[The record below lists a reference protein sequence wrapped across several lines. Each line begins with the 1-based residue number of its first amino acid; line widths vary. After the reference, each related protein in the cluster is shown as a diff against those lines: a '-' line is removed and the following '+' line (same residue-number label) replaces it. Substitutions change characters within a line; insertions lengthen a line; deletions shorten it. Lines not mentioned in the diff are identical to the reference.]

1 MVDQDGNPIRGGIND
16 LRMGTIDKNQNCET
30 CKSNFTDCP
39 GHYGYIEL
47 AQPMYHIGFIEEC
60 KKILKCV
67 CYNCSILLVD
77 KNDKKF
83 KAAKNVKNPQ
93 KRQNLM
99 YKLCATQKVCRL
111 SSVDENSETTSMQS
125 GKLNVHG
132 GCGQEQPK
140 YKKDPKDPL
149 KIIIEFNETQE
160 DTANRSRSLS
170 AEECLKI
177 FKKISSDDCEAL
189 GFDPLRTRPDW
200 MILTHL
206 LVCPPPVR
214 PSVCVDASL
223 RSEDDL
229 TFQYIQILKANV
241 QLKNQESKGAAGH
254 VITDTAYLLQFYV
267 ATLMNNEIST
277 ATNQQRSGRPIK
289 AISSRLKG
297 KEGRLRG
304 NLMGKRVDFSARTV
318 ITPDPNLALDELGVP
333 MTIAQNITFP
343 EVVTPLN
350 IDYLRKLIENGPT
363 EWPGAKY
370 IVRDDGIRIDLRYL
384 RYSN

>member
-1 MVDQDGNPIRGGIND
+1 MDQDGNPIRGGIND
-16 LRMGTIDKNQNCET
+16 LRMGTVDKNQNCET

-39 GHYGYIEL
+39 GHPGYIEL
-47 AQPMYHIGFIEEC
+47 AKPMYHIGFIEEC
-60 KKILKCV
+60 RKILKCV
-67 CYNCSILLVD
+67 CFNCSKLLID
-77 KNDKKF
+77 ENDSKY
-83 KAAKNVKNPQ
+83 KAARNTKNPK

-99 YKLCATQKVCRL
+99 YKLCSTQKTCRI
-111 SSVDENSETTSMQS
+111 SSSDDVTDSTSMQS
-125 GKLNVHG
+125 GKIASHG
-132 GCGQEQPK
+132 GCGQDQPK
-140 YKKDPKDPL
+140 YKKDSKDPL
-149 KIIIEFNETQE
+149 KIMMEFKESQE
-160 DTANRSRSLS
+160 DVPDKNRALA

-200 MILTHL
+200 MILTVL

-214 PSVCVDASL
+214 PSVSVDASL

-241 QLKNQESKGAAGH
+241 QLKNQESKGAPGH
-254 VITDTAYLLQFYV
+254 LINDTAYLLQFYV

-289 AISSRLKG
+289 AISARLKG

-318 ITPDPNLALDELGVP
+318 ITPDPNLSLDELGVP
-333 MTIAQNITFP
+333 LSIAINMTFP

-370 IVRDDGIRIDLRYL
+370 IVRDDGI
-384 RYSN
+384 